1 MMALHR
7 LDEKDIRIL
16 QELVED
22 SSQSIT
28 ELASK
33 LGMPRTTVQ
42 ERVKRL
48 RESGV
53 IKKFTVKL
61 DYSKLGKNA
70 TAFVL
75 VSVNPEA
82 KIHQK
87 ELAEMLAKLEDV
99 VEVHVISGEWDF
111 LLKIRGESVNSIG
124 SLVVDKL
131 RNIEGIG
138 RTVTCVSFATF
149 KEEI

>member
-1 MMALHR
+1 MSLHK
-7 LDEKDIRIL
+7 LDEKDVRIL
-16 QELVED
+16 QELIED

-33 LGMPRTTVQ
+33 LGIPRTTVQ

-48 RESGV
+48 KESGV
-53 IKKFTVKL
+53 IKRFTVKL
-61 DYSKLGKNA
+61 DYSKLGKGA

-75 VSVNPEA
+75 VSIHPEA
-82 KIHQK
+82 KVRQK
-87 ELAEMLAKLEDV
+87 ELAEMLSRLEDV

-149 KEEI
+149 KEEL